1 MSDGVGVWL
10 TKTRASGR
18 GVDNVRGLFAGS
30 GYEGSGLVEGVRAW
44 MGEGR
49 GEGVA

>member
-10 TKTRASGR
+10 AKTRASGG
-18 GVDNVRGLFAGS
+18 GVDKVRGLFAGS
-30 GYEGSGLVEGVRAW
+30 GHAGSGRVEGVRAW